1 MEKQKQQKNITRQI
15 SAGVIVYRLTKEGV
29 KFLLLYHGG
38 SYWNFPKGKIH
49 TEEPETTFKAALR
62 ELKEETGL
70 QPKDLQFN
78 RNFKVYDRYIF
89 KLGKEKVFKTVYY
102 YLARTRQP
110 IISIS
115 PREHEGYG
123 WFLYR
128 DAVKMLRHQNLKN
141 NLKKSFD
148 LIRGIK
154 PQVKQNHR

>member
-1 MEKQKQQKNITRQI
+1 MEKQKQQKNVTRQI

-38 SYWNFPKGKIH
+38 SYWNFPKGKIQ
-49 TEEPETTFKAALR
+49 TGEGEPETTFRAALR

-89 KLGKEKVFKTVYY
+89 RLGKEKVFKTVYY
-102 YLARTRQP
+102 YLARTRQLE
-110 IISIS
+110 IRIS

-128 DAVKMLRHQNLKN
+128 DAIKMLRHQNLKN
-141 NLKKSFD
+141 NLKKAFD
-148 LIRGIK
+148 LIRNQKITA
-154 PQVKQNHR
+154 RR